1 MAALPD
7 FQSWNK
13 TEFLFTVKSKKKV
26 ASLFC
31 LAYKQMHVLTESGVR
46 IFFEYIKSD
55 NGGI

>member
-26 ASLFC
+26 AGLF
-31 LAYKQMHVLTESGVR
+31 
-46 IFFEYIKSD
+46 
-55 NGGI
+55 